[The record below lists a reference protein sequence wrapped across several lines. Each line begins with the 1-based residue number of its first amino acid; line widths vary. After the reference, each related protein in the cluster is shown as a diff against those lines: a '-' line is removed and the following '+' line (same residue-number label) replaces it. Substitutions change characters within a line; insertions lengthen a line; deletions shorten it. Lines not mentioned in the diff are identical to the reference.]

1 MLKGPVLGTWNL
13 VRCLKLLLQA
23 TELLTSSL
31 KVSPDTSFLFL
42 YPPRAR
48 GRRWGQE
55 RKWTNKST
63 ASLSRS
69 TTTGRYST
77 RTTAIHP
84 SISHTILSG
93 HSTFPVGEVSVY
105 IIVQWQLLYCRD
117 RSKYF
122 HRCLYVCEQI
132 LSITSQ
138 LVDFVHPSFAAKR
151 DTVTTK
157 SIILSTWT
165 QMSRFF
171 LIFGTNLILEH
182 ISASTSNA
190 ICKDA

>member
-1 MLKGPVLGTWNL
+1 M
-13 VRCLKLLLQA
+13 
-23 TELLTSSL
+23 
-31 KVSPDTSFLFL
+31 
-42 YPPRAR
+42 
-48 GRRWGQE
+48 
-55 RKWTNKST
+55 
-63 ASLSRS
+63 
-69 TTTGRYST
+69 
-77 RTTAIHP
+77 RTTAIHL
-84 SISHTILSG
+84 SISHSILSG

-105 IIVQWQLLYCRD
+105 IIVQWQLLYCRN
-117 RSKYF
+117 RLKYF

-138 LVDFVHPSFAAKR
+138 LVDFVQPSFAAKR
-151 DTVTTK
+151 VTKK

-182 ISASTSNA
+182 ISASTSNV